1 MVYAIS
7 MINRLYHHIRR
18 LFDTPSIEEIAAYQ
32 HKMPGSIRVKTSY
45 DKKTKFYTATITSLD
60 KKKVTA
66 LLITESRNAARLVE
80 NVNDLLLTYLD
91 IPDHIKPSM
100 PKLLPEDIDYANQLI
115 KSPQLVLAK

>member
-18 LFDTPSIEEIAAYQ
+18 LFDTPSIEEVAAYQ
-32 HKMPGSIRVKTSY
+32 HKMPGSIRVKISY
-45 DKKTKFYTATITSLD
+45 DKKTKLYTATIAALD
-60 KKKVTA
+60 KQKVTA
-66 LLITESRNAARLVE
+66 LLITESRGAARLVE

-91 IPDHIKPSM
+91 IPERIKPSM
-100 PKLLPEDIDYANQLI
+100 PRLLPEDIDYANQLM

>member
-1 MVYAIS
+1 M
-7 MINRLYHHIRR
+7 MNRLYHHIRR

-32 HKMPGSIRVKTSY
+32 HKMPGSISVKISY

-60 KKKVTA
+60 KKKITA
-66 LLITESRNAARLVE
+66 LLATESRDAARLVE

-91 IPDHIKPSM
+91 IPERVKPSM
-100 PKLLPEDIDYANQLI
+100 PRLLPEDIDYANQLI